1 MKRLYLIPI
10 ILLAAS
16 LGVLGVM
23 IGVRVIGTQ
32 REISANIKTQTAI
45 VEQATATL
53 PPSDT
58 PSPTNTP
65 ILTPADSLPSATV
78 TPFPTATPRP
88 GEVIEEGCNVAEY
101 IADVTVPDKTVLDA
115 DTKFTKTWRLLNNGT
130 CTWTNQ
136 YKLAFH
142 SGEQMEGPNRTNAI
156 SLPVEPGKLIDI
168 SVSLRAPKAAG
179 TYKGF
184 WILED
189 QYGNTFG
196 LGQAGKPFYV
206 EIVVVE

>member
-1 MKRLYLIPI
+1 MKRLHLLP
-10 ILLAAS
+10 ILLLAGS
-16 LGVLGVM
+16 LAVLGIM
-23 IGVRVIGTQ
+23 FGVRVISHQ
-32 REISANIKTQTAI
+32 RQVKSSIQTQTAI
-45 VEQATATL
+45 VEQATATPTPTETLL
-53 PPSDT
+53 PTETST
-58 PSPTNTP
+58 PTERPPTV
-65 ILTPADSLPSATV
+65 TV
-78 TPFPTATPRP
+78 TPFPTDTPKP
-88 GEVIEEGCNVAEY
+88 GEVVEEGCNVAEY
-101 IADVTVPDKTVLDA
+101 IADVTIPDKTIIDA

-142 SGEQMEGPNRTNAI
+142 SGDQMSGPNRTNAI
-156 SLPVEPGKLIDI
+156 ALPVEPGKLIDI
-168 SVSLRAPKAAG
+168 SVTLRAPKTAG

-196 LGQAGKPFYV
+196 LGPANKPFYV

>member
-1 MKRLYLIPI
+1 MKRLQFLPV

-16 LGVLGVM
+16 LGVLGIMV
-23 IGVRVIGTQ
+23 GVRVLGTQ

-65 ILTPADSLPSATV
+65 TLTPTESLPTETV

-101 IADVTVPDKTVLDA
+101 IADVTIPDKTIIDA
-115 DTKFTKTWRLLNNGT
+115 DTKFIKTWRLINNGT

-142 SGEQMEGPNRTNAI
+142 SGEQMEGPARTNAI
-156 SLPVEPGKLIDI
+156 NLPVEPGKLIDI
-168 SVSLRAPKAAG
+168 SVTLRAPKTAG

-189 QYGNTFG
+189 QYGNSFG
-196 LGQAGKPFYV
+196 LGGGNKGFYV